1 MIYKVSAFIR
11 KHQLFA
17 NDSKL
22 LVAVSGGVDSVVL
35 LHLLHSLHY
44 NCVVAHC
51 NFHLRGVESDNDADF
66 VKILAETYGIKFLRN
81 DFNTFKVASDEKISI
96 EMAARKL
103 RYEWFETIRKQEK
116 CDYIVVAH
124 HNDDSIETFFLN
136 LVRGTGIAGL
146 SGIAPKNG
154 FVVRPL
160 LDCLREDILD
170 YAKQHALSYC
180 IDSTNSDNSYRR
192 NFIRNKIIPLF
203 KELNPSF
210 QKTMFENM
218 KRVANIDNFVCNYIC
233 SQCNSLII
241 RDADG
246 FRISIEELKEQ
257 PEPAFILYELL
268 TPFGFNS
275 AIVEQIF
282 QHIDSESG
290 KRFFSSSHL
299 VVKDRN
305 CLIVREKKHISNE
318 QYLIDKELLE
328 LTSPIKIL
336 IKKGAVNDC
345 CISKSLNVATLDFHK
360 LNFPLTLRHWKKGDW
375 FIPFG
380 MKGRKKLSDFFSD
393 KKYSLFDKEKC
404 WLLVDNT
411 DTIVWVVSER
421 IDDRFR
427 ITPETTVFYQL
438 EIR

>member
-1 MIYKVSAFIR
+1 MIYKVSEFIH
-11 KHQLFA
+11 KHQLFEK
-17 NDSKL
+17 DSKL

-35 LHLLHSLHY
+35 LHLLQSLHY

-51 NFHLRGVESDNDADF
+51 NFHLRGAESDRDADF
-66 VKILAETYGIKFLRN
+66 VKTQAEIYGIKFLRA
-81 DFNTFKVASDEKISI
+81 DFDTTKVAFDEKISI

-103 RYEWFETIRKQEK
+103 RYEWFEAIRIQEK
-116 CDYIVVAH
+116 CNYVVVAH

-218 KRVANIDNFVCNYIC
+218 KRVANIDNFVCNYIS

-241 RDADG
+241 RDADD

-299 VVKDRN
+299 VVKDRD

-336 IKKGAVNDC
+336 IKKGVVTDC